1 MSQDPG
7 NAPNMTADDSR
18 RLERHDTRNFAAYVA
33 SHALSKLGDAL
44 VNPKTTLTW
53 LSGLL
58 GAPTWLAGMLVPIR
72 EAGSMLL
79 QVLVAD
85 LVHRARQRRGL
96 WILGA
101 AVQALAVA
109 GMAGVALWLEGLA
122 AGLALLALVLV
133 FALARSLSSVASK
146 DLLGRCVARDRRGRA
161 NGWAASLA
169 GLATLVVGGAGALW
183 ALEDLGL
190 AGLAILLAMGALCW
204 LVAAAVF
211 TLLREPMAKLEA
223 GAGTHAA
230 HGRLRLL
237 LEDRVLRR
245 FVATRGLLLCSAL
258 SAPYYVMLAQRHLGD
273 SARLLLLLI
282 VLGGLAGLLA
292 GPAWGR
298 FADRSSRRVM
308 QVGAWI
314 AAGMGALVW
323 GLARFAPDILGWT
336 WLLPAAYFVLSLAH
350 EGVRVGRKT
359 WIVNI
364 ADGGRRID
372 YVAAS
377 NAAIGVL
384 LLLAGGLGA
393 ALSMVSVE
401 AVLLGLSLCGLAGAL
416 LGASLPEAG
425 DGRARRRP
433 GK

>member
-1 MSQDPG
+1 MSPHHER
-7 NAPNMTADDSR
+7 TH
-18 RLERHDTRNFAAYVA
+18 ERHATRNIYAYVA

-58 GAPTWLAGMLVPIR
+58 GAPTWLTGLLVPIR

-79 QVLVAD
+79 QVLVAGI
-85 LVHRARQRRGL
+85 VHRARQRRGL

-101 AVQALAVA
+101 IVQALAAA
-109 GMAGVALWLEGLA
+109 GMAGVALWLRGWA

-146 DLLGRCVARDRRGRA
+146 DLLGRCIAPDRRGRA

-169 GLATLVVGGAGALW
+169 GLATLAIGGAGALW
-183 ALEDLGL
+183 ALDDLDA
-190 AGLAILLAMGALCW
+190 AGLAILLALGALCW
-204 LVAAAVF
+204 LLAAAMF
-211 TLLREPMAKLEA
+211 ALLDEP
-223 GAGTHAA
+223 AA
-230 HGRLRLL
+230 DVEEDATTRAARGRLRLL

-308 QVGAWI
+308 QVAAWM
-314 AAGMGALVW
+314 AAGMGTLVW
-323 GLARFAPDILGWT
+323 GLARFSPDTLGWA

-364 ADGGRRID
+364 ADDGQRID

-401 AVLLGLSLCGLAGAL
+401 AVLLGLSLCGVAGAL
-416 LGASLPEAG
+416 LGASLPDAG
-425 DGRARRRP
+425 DGHGGGRP
-433 GK
+433 RK